1 MRSSRS
7 FPCCWRCACFSPGGE
22 LLYAAGQGSQVQVWD
37 VRRRCCV
44 HTWHEQGGLRTT
56 SLAASAD
63 GATLAAGSD
72 SGAINLYGVRSVLES
87 AQPAPLHE
95 LLNLQHP
102 VSTLTFNHNAELLC
116 FGSKYAKSALRVLH
130 VGAKRVFPN
139 WPTGATP
146 LGKVE
151 CCAFSPRSGYMAAGN
166 HQGKVLLYRLDH
178 YPSA

>member
-1 MRSSRS
+1 M
-7 FPCCWRCACFSPGGE
+7 
-22 LLYAAGQGSQVQVWD
+22 
-37 VRRRCCV
+37 
-44 HTWHEQGGLRTT
+44 
-56 SLAASAD
+56 
-63 GATLAAGSD
+63 
-72 SGAINLYGVRSVLES
+72 
-87 AQPAPLHE
+87 
-95 LLNLQHP
+95 
-102 VSTLTFNHNAELLC
+102 
-116 FGSKYAKSALRVLH
+116 LH